1 VLRSADPT
9 VTAKPKKFDPVRER
23 IARRAALEFKNGMYG
38 KLFSISLVIIIS
50 IAFCAENK
58 KKFLNKLKK

>member
-1 VLRSADPT
+1 MRSADPT

-38 KLFSISLVIIIS
+38 KSFSTSLILIIS
-50 IAFCAENK
+50 IVFAHK
-58 KKFLNKLKK
+58 KILKLIEKIIY